1 MNGGSASYPANPVSL
16 SGAYTISAN
25 GRGTL
30 SYTPSGGSI
39 VNNVV
44 YVLDQTEFFFMTI
57 DAQGVNPLLSATAL
71 QQSPGTFGA
80 SSLNAASLIYVTGL
94 DRNGNR
100 EPGGSGDLYAQ
111 WSGDVQFCR
120 G

>member
-1 MNGGSASYPANPVSL
+1 M
-16 SGAYTISAN
+16 
-25 GRGTL
+25 

-44 YVLDQTEFFFMTI
+44 YVLDQTEFLFMTI

-71 QQSPGTFGA
+71 QQSPETYGA

-94 DRNGNR
+94 TGT
-100 EPGGSGDLYAQ
+100 GTGSQVEAGIVYAQ
-111 WSGDVQFCR
+111 WSRDVQFCR
-120 G
+120 R